1 MQFHNLIEEILGQK
15 SKVKILRHLVLNNIE
30 DSGRRIA
37 ADTKMSPTKCHEA
50 LADLVDQGAVKV
62 NVKGKMYLY
71 SLNKGAYIVDSVI
84 EPLFT
89 TERDLINRVISD
101 VTATIKKDTLSIVL
115 FGSIAKREELPYSD
129 IDILV
134 IAKDGPAKRRIK
146 KKLEDIAIDIHREYR
161 NELAPYVLTATEY
174 LNRSKKK
181 DSFIKDI
188 EKSGRLVFG
197 MTLIE
202 IAIRESK
209 AA

>member
-1 MQFHNLIEEILGQK
+1 MQFNNLIEELLGQK
-15 SKVKILRHLVLNNIE
+15 SKVKILRHLVLNCIE

-50 LADLVDQGAVKV
+50 LAELVDQGAVKV

-71 SLNKGAYIVDSVI
+71 SLNRGAYIVDAII
-84 EPLFT
+84 EPLFMK
-89 TERDLINRVISD
+89 ERDSISTVISD
-101 VTATIKKDTLSIVL
+101 VSATIKKDTLSIVL

-146 KKLEDIAIDIHREYR
+146 KKLEDIAIDIHRKYR

-174 LNRSKKK
+174 LKRIKKK
-181 DSFIKDI
+181 DSMLTDI
-188 EKSGRLVFG
+188 EKSGRLVYG
-197 MTLIE
+197 MTLTE
-202 IAIRESK
+202 ITIRESK